1 MSNLKDYDR
10 GRNDGLAMALRI
22 VEKDGIEGLRREIK
36 FRGVTGI
43 HTTLAKKELDQAS
56 KQIKEM
62 TLDTMIVLAVATL
75 HDEFDFGQ
83 KRCQRFMDRL
93 ELKAGCLIDN
103 LATWPDYIKA
113 IKDEIGLELSIRE
126 NL

>member
-1 MSNLKDYDR
+1 MSNLKDYNR

-22 VEKDGIEGLRREIK
+22 VESDGIEGLRREIK

-43 HTTLAKKELDQAS
+43 HTALAKKELDQAS

-93 ELKAGCLIDN
+93 ELKAGCLIDD

>member
-1 MSNLKDYDR
+1 MSNLKDYNR

-22 VEKDGIEGLRREIK
+22 IESDGIEGLRKEIK

-43 HTTLAKKELDQAS
+43 HTALAKKELDQSS

-93 ELKAGCLIDN
+93 ELKAGCLIDD

>member
-1 MSNLKDYDR
+1 MSNLKDYNR

-22 VEKDGIEGLRREIK
+22 VESDGIEGLRKEIK

-83 KRCQRFMDRL
+83 KRCQKFMDRL
-93 ELKAGCLIDN
+93 ELKAGCLIDD

>member
-1 MSNLKDYDR
+1 MSNLKDYNR
-10 GRNDGLAMALRI
+10 CRNDGLAMALRI
-22 VEKDGIEGLRREIK
+22 AEEDGIEGLRREIK

-43 HTTLAKKELDQAS
+43 HTALAKKELDQAS

-93 ELKAGCLIDN
+93 ELKAGCLIDD

>member
-1 MSNLKDYDR
+1 
-10 GRNDGLAMALRI
+10 MALRI
-22 VEKDGIEGLRREIK
+22 AESDGIEGLRKEIK

-43 HTTLAKKELDQAS
+43 HTALAKKELDQAS